1 MASARFKKHQ
11 TWQKVLQMTR
21 DASHLEARQQS
32 DSLDSFPVLGFTL
45 QPWGIFEGLFFFRHL
60 RTSENPYMFGY
71 VWIFSTNICQKD
83 LELVSAAINGLDE
96 KQWQRGMTLMC
107 IWDSM
112 SSRVETFTRPIH

>member
-1 MASARFKKHQ
+1 
-11 TWQKVLQMTR
+11 
-21 DASHLEARQQS
+21 
-32 DSLDSFPVLGFTL
+32 
-45 QPWGIFEGLFFFRHL
+45 
-60 RTSENPYMFGY
+60 MFGY
-71 VWIFSTNICQKD
+71 VWRFSANICQKD